1 MGTTC
6 YCFSK
11 TRSSDSFK
19 MKLVL
24 ALLSCCAVVSS
35 QHGYIPPWAYWHPN
49 HYMNPIGYPHPGNYF
64 HPGAFQNRFRSG
76 LTDGPIPL
84 TFNDAYQ
91 IIPDGRQI
99 FPTISNL
106 NLRLYSTSTKT
117 AYVTTVTSATTLI
130 DGGTCVSYA
139 LVKDAAAALLTCRKK
154 RELAHFNDMLKE
166 AALREQLSPT
176 QVAPVEVSA
185 VTDLQSVSVI
195 PEIVSSQS
203 EYTEDSFRGG
213 ENRAFFLLTS
223 VTTVTSTVTSA
234 VLSTSTTT
242 KKLGTNFAA
251 AAALTCIPPG
261 FFIC

>member
-1 MGTTC
+1 
-6 YCFSK
+6 
-11 TRSSDSFK
+11 
-19 MKLVL
+19 
-24 ALLSCCAVVSS
+24 
-35 QHGYIPPWAYWHPN
+35 
-49 HYMNPIGYPHPGNYF
+49 MN
-64 HPGAFQNRFRSG
+64 R
-76 LTDGPIPL
+76 
-84 TFNDAYQ
+84 
-91 IIPDGRQI
+91 
-99 FPTISNL
+99 
-106 NLRLYSTSTKT
+106 
-117 AYVTTVTSATTLI
+117 
-130 DGGTCVSYA
+130 
-139 LVKDAAAALLTCRKK
+139 
-154 RELAHFNDMLKE
+154 
-166 AALREQLSPT
+166 
-176 QVAPVEVSA
+176 VEVSA

>member
-1 MGTTC
+1 MG
-6 YCFSK
+6 
-11 TRSSDSFK
+11 
-19 MKLVL
+19 
-24 ALLSCCAVVSS
+24 
-35 QHGYIPPWAYWHPN
+35 
-49 HYMNPIGYPHPGNYF
+49 
-64 HPGAFQNRFRSG
+64 
-76 LTDGPIPL
+76 
-84 TFNDAYQ
+84 
-91 IIPDGRQI
+91 DGRQI

-213 ENRAFFLLTS
+213 ENRAFFLLT
-223 VTTVTSTVTSA
+223 TVTSA

-261 FFIC
+261 F